1 MGLLVLLGLF
11 AICVV
16 IGVPVAFALGI
27 SAIAAFWYEGLP
39 LMIGFQRIISGIN
52 VFSLMAIPFFIFAG
66 ELMFHGGIAMRLVK
80 FASAAVGAV
89 RGGLGI
95 VNVFSSMLFG
105 GISGSAVADISAL
118 GSILVPVMKD
128 KGYDADYAVNVT
140 VTSSIAGIII
150 PPSHNMI
157 IYAIAAGGGISISKL
172 FLSGVVPGVL
182 MCLCLALAAYIV
194 AVKRGYRAEKFP
206 GWGALA
212 IAFFGAIPGLMT
224 AVIIVG
230 GVLSGVFTVTESGA
244 FGAIYAFLVTLLVYR
259 NITWENFKIA
269 VLQSVRTTSMVMIL
283 IACAGAFAYMLT
295 FYRVPNLTVELLTG
309 LTDNPILILLMINL
323 VLLMLGM
330 IMDMA
335 ALILICT
342 PIFLPVATS
351 IGVDPYQFG
360 MILLVNLG
368 LGLCTPPVGSCLFVG
383 CAVGKLPMEKAV
395 RTIWPFYI
403 AIFVAL
409 MLITFVPGISL
420 TLPGLLDP

>member
-11 AICVV
+11 ALCVIV
-16 IGVPVAFALGI
+16 GVPVAFALGI
-27 SAIAAFWYEGLP
+27 SAIAAFWFEGLP
-39 LMIGFQRIISGIN
+39 LTIGFQRIISGIN

-66 ELMFHGGIAMRLVK
+66 ELMFHGGIAMRLVR

-118 GSILVPVMKD
+118 GSILVPVMKE

-157 IYAIAAGGGISISKL
+157 IFAIAAGGGISISQL
-172 FLSGVVPGVL
+172 FMAGVLPGIL
-182 MCLCLALAAYIV
+182 MCLCLALAAYLV
-194 AVKRGYRAEKFP
+194 AVKRGYQAEKFP
-206 GWGALA
+206 GWQALA
-212 IAFFGAIPGLMT
+212 LSFAGAIPGLFT

-230 GVLSGVFTVTESGA
+230 GVLTGIFTVTESGA
-244 FGAIYAFLVTLLVYR
+244 FGAIYAFVVTLLVYR
-259 NITWENFKIA
+259 SLTVENFKIA
-269 VLQSVRTTSMVMIL
+269 VVQAVRTTSMVMIL

-295 FYRVPNLTVELLTG
+295 FYRVPNLTVDFLTG
-309 LTDNPILILLMINL
+309 LTENPILILLMINA
-323 VLLMLGM
+323 VLLVLGM

-342 PIFLPVATS
+342 PIFLPVANS
-351 IGVDPYQFG
+351 LGVDPLQFG
-360 MILLVNLG
+360 MILMVNLG

-395 RTIWPFYI
+395 RTIWP
-403 AIFVAL
+403 
-409 MLITFVPGISL
+409 
-420 TLPGLLDP
+420 

>member
-1 MGLLVLLGLF
+1 MGLLILLGLF
-11 AICVV
+11 ALCVV
-16 IGVPVAFALGI
+16 IGVPVALSLGI
-27 SAIAAFWYEGLP
+27 AAIAAFWYEGLP

-52 VFSLMAIPFFIFAG
+52 IFSLMAIPFFIFAG

-80 FASAAVGAV
+80 FAAAAVGAV

-95 VNVFSSMLFG
+95 VNVLSSMLFG

-118 GSILVPVMKD
+118 GSILVPVMKE

-157 IYAIAAGGGISISKL
+157 IFAIAAGGGISISKL
-172 FLSGVVPGVL
+172 FLAGVVPGIL
-182 MCLCLALAAYIV
+182 MCLCLAVAAYLV
-194 AVKRGYRAEKFP
+194 AVRRGYQAERFP
-206 GWGALA
+206 GWTVLGLT
-212 IAFFGAIPGLMT
+212 FVGAIPGLAT

-244 FGAIYAFLVTLLVYR
+244 FGTIYAFLVTLLVYR
-259 NITWENFKIA
+259 SLSWKNFRIA
-269 VLQSVRTTSMVMIL
+269 VRQSVRTTAMVMIL

-295 FYRVPNLTVELLTG
+295 FYRVPDRMVDLLTG
-309 LTDNPILILLMINL
+309 LTENPILILLMINA
-323 VLLMLGM
+323 VLLVLGM

-351 IGVDPYQFG
+351 LGMDPLQFG
-360 MILLVNLG
+360 MMLLVNLG

-383 CAVGKLPMEKAV
+383 CAVGKLPIEKAV
-395 RTIWPFYI
+395 RTIWPFYL
-403 AIFVAL
+403 AIFAAL
-409 MLITFVPGISL
+409 MMVTFIPAISL
-420 TLPGLLDP
+420 TLPRLLGS

>member
-1 MGLLVLLGLF
+1 MGLFVLLGLF
-11 AICVV
+11 ALCVV

-27 SAIAAFWYEGLP
+27 SALAAFAFEGLP

-66 ELMFHGGIAMRLVK
+66 ELMFHGGIAMRLVR

-118 GSILVPVMKD
+118 GSILVPVMKE

-157 IYAIAAGGGISISKL
+157 IFAIAAGGGISISKL
-172 FLSGVVPGVL
+172 FLAGVVPGIL
-182 MCLCLALAAYIV
+182 MCVCLAIAAYIV
-194 AVKRGYRAEKFP
+194 AVKRGYQAEIFP
-206 GWGALA
+206 GWTALVM
-212 IAFFGAIPGLMT
+212 AFLGAIPGLLT

-230 GVLSGVFTVTESGA
+230 GVLSGIFTVTESGA
-244 FGAIYAFLVTLLVYR
+244 FGAIYALLVTLLIYR
-259 NITWENFKIA
+259 SITWENFRIA
-269 VLQSVRTTSMVMIL
+269 VIQSVRTTSMVMIL

-295 FYRVPNLTVELLTG
+295 FYRVPDKTVDLLTA
-309 LTDNPILILLMINL
+309 LTDNPIIILLLINL
-323 VLLMLGM
+323 ALLVLGM

-342 PIFLPVATS
+342 PIFLPVAAS
-351 IGVDPYQFG
+351 LGVDPYQFG

-383 CAVGKLPMEKAV
+383 CAVGRLPMEKAV
-395 RTIWPFYI
+395 RTIWPFYM
-403 AIFVAL
+403 AILVAL
-409 MLITFVPGISL
+409 MLITFVPAVSL
-420 TLPGLLDP
+420 TLPSLLDP

>member
-1 MGLLVLLGLF
+1 MGLFLLLGLF
-11 AICVV
+11 ALCVV
-16 IGVPVAFALGI
+16 IGLPVAFALGI
-27 SAIAAFWYEGLP
+27 SALAAFAFEGLP

-118 GSILVPVMKD
+118 GSILVPVMKE

-172 FLSGVVPGVL
+172 FLTGVVPGVL
-182 MCLCLALAAYIV
+182 MCCCLAAAAYIV
-194 AVKRGYRAEKFP
+194 AVKRGYQAEKFP
-206 GWGALA
+206 GWAALMMAFLGAL
-212 IAFFGAIPGLMT
+212 PGLLT

-259 NITWENFKIA
+259 SITWTNFRTA
-269 VLQSVRTTSMVMIL
+269 VAQSVRTTSMVMIL

-295 FYRVPNLTVELLTG
+295 FYRVPDKTIDLLTA
-309 LTDNPILILLMINL
+309 LTDNPILILLMINIALL
-323 VLLMLGM
+323 VLGM

-342 PIFLPVATS
+342 PIFLPVAVS
-351 IGVDPYQFG
+351 MGVDPYQFG

-383 CAVGKLPMEKAV
+383 CAVGKLPMEQAV

-403 AIFVAL
+403 AILVAL
-409 MLITFVPGISL
+409 MLITFVPAVSL
-420 TLPGLLDP
+420 TLPALLNP

>member
-11 AICVV
+11 AISVV
-16 IGVPVAFALGI
+16 IGVPVAFGLGI
-27 SAIAAFWYEGLP
+27 AAIAAFWFEGLP

-66 ELMFHGGIAMRLVK
+66 ELMFHGGIAMRLVR

-118 GSILVPVMKD
+118 GSILVPVMKE

-157 IYAIAAGGGISISKL
+157 IFAIAAGGGISISQL
-172 FLSGVVPGVL
+172 FLAGVVPGIL
-182 MCLCLALAAYIV
+182 MCLCLAVAAYLV
-194 AVKRGYRAEKFP
+194 AVRRGYRAEQFP
-206 GWGALA
+206 GWTALA
-212 IAFFGAIPGLMT
+212 LSFVGAIPGLFT

-244 FGAIYAFLVTLLVYR
+244 FGTIYAFIVTLLVYR
-259 NITWENFKIA
+259 SLNWETFLLA
-269 VLQSVRTTSMVMIL
+269 VTQAVRTTAMVMIL

-295 FYRVPNLTVELLTG
+295 FYRVPDQTVALLTG
-309 LTDNPILILLMINL
+309 LTDNPIFLLMINAALL
-323 VLLMLGM
+323 VLGM

-342 PIFLPVATS
+342 PIFLPVAAS
-351 IGVDPYQFG
+351 LGMDPLQFG
-360 MILLVNLG
+360 IMLMVNLG

-383 CAVGKLPMEKAV
+383 CAVGKLPMEVAV
-395 RTIWPFYI
+395 RTIWPFYL
-403 AIFVAL
+403 AIFAAL
-409 MLITFVPGISL
+409 MMITFIPAISL
-420 TLPGLLDP
+420 TLPGLIG

>member
-1 MGLLVLLGLF
+1 MGILLLLGVF
-11 AICVV
+11 ALCVL
-16 IGVPVAFALGI
+16 IGTPVAFALGI
-27 SAIAAFWYEGLP
+27 AAISAFWFEGLP

-66 ELMFHGGIAMRLVK
+66 ELMFHGGIAMRLVR

-105 GISGSAVADISAL
+105 GISGSAIADISAL
-118 GSILVPVMKD
+118 GSILVPVMKE

-157 IYAIAAGGGISISKL
+157 IFAIAAGGGISISKL
-172 FLSGVVPGVL
+172 FLAGVVPGVL
-182 MCLCLALAAYIV
+182 MCLCLAIAAYLV
-194 AVKRGYRAEKFP
+194 AVRRGYQAETFP
-206 GWGALA
+206 GWKALV
-212 IAFFGAIPGLMT
+212 ISFLSAIPGLLT

-230 GVLSGVFTVTESGA
+230 GVLSGIFTVTESGA
-244 FGAIYAFLVTLLVYR
+244 FGAIYAFVVTLVVYR
-259 NITWENFKIA
+259 SITWDKFCIA
-269 VLQSVRTTSMVMIL
+269 VASAVRTTAMVMIL

-295 FYRVPNLTVELLTG
+295 FYRVPDKTVDLLTG
-309 LTDNPILILLMINL
+309 LTENPILILLMINA
-323 VLLMLGM
+323 VLLLLGM

-342 PIFLPVATS
+342 PIFLPVANS
-351 IGVDPYQFG
+351 LGIDPLQFG

-395 RTIWPFYI
+395 RTIWPFYL
-403 AIFVAL
+403 AILVAL
-409 MLITFVPGISL
+409 MLITFVPAISL
-420 TLPGLLDP
+420 TLPGLLG

>member
-11 AICVV
+11 ALCVV

-27 SAIAAFWYEGLP
+27 AALAAFWWEGLP

-118 GSILVPVMKD
+118 GSILVPVMKE

-172 FLSGVVPGVL
+172 FLSGVIPGIL

-194 AVKRGYRAEKFP
+194 AVRRGYRAEVFP
-206 GWGALA
+206 GWQALA
-212 IAFFGAIPGLMT
+212 FSFFSALPGLMT

-230 GVLSGVFTVTESGA
+230 GVLSGIFTVTESGA
-244 FGAIYAFLVTLLVYR
+244 FGAIYAFVVTLLVYR
-259 NITWENFKIA
+259 NITWDNFRLA
-269 VLQSVRTTSMVMIL
+269 VRSSVRTTAMVMIL

-295 FYRVPNLTVELLTG
+295 FYQVPTKTVQLMTG
-309 LTDNPILILLMINL
+309 LTDNPILILLLINL
-323 VLLMLGM
+323 VLLILGM

-342 PIFLPVATS
+342 PIFLPVANS
-351 IGVDPYQFG
+351 LGVDPYQFG

-368 LGLCTPPVGSCLFVG
+368 LGLCTPPVGACLFVG

-403 AIFVAL
+403 AILIAL
-409 MLITFVPGISL
+409 MLITFVPAISL

>member
-66 ELMFHGGIAMRLVK
+66 ELMFHGGIAMRLVR

-118 GSILVPVMKD
+118 GSILVPVMKE

-140 VTSSIAGIII
+140 VTSSIAGIVI

-157 IYAIAAGGGISISKL
+157 IFAIAAGGGISISKL
-172 FLSGVVPGVL
+172 FLAGVVPGIL
-182 MCLCLALAAYIV
+182 MCVCLAVAAYLV
-194 AVKRGYRAEKFP
+194 AVRRGYKAEKFP
-206 GWGALA
+206 GWQALA
-212 IAFFGAIPGLMT
+212 ISFASAIPGLFT

-244 FGAIYAFLVTLLVYR
+244 FGAIYAFVVTLIVYR
-259 NITWENFKIA
+259 NITWDNFRIA
-269 VLQSVRTTSMVMIL
+269 VVQSVRTTSMVMIL

-295 FYRVPNLTVELLTG
+295 FYQVPNKTVALLTG
-309 LTDNPILILLMINL
+309 MTDNPILILLMIN
-323 VLLMLGM
+323 VALLMLGM

-342 PIFLPVATS
+342 PIFLPVANS
-351 IGVDPYQFG
+351 LGVDPLQFG
-360 MILLVNLG
+360 MIMMVNLG

-409 MLITFVPGISL
+409 MLITFVPAISL
-420 TLPGLLDP
+420 TLPNML